1 VGANLLKIIVYVALI
16 FLKIIEFS
24 SKFTVTSSPT
34 IICPNIAL
42 AGSMVKSWSTIF
54 NNFVIL

>member
-24 SKFTVTSSPT
+24 
-34 IICPNIAL
+34 L
-42 AGSMVKSWSTIF
+42 
-54 NNFVIL
+54 